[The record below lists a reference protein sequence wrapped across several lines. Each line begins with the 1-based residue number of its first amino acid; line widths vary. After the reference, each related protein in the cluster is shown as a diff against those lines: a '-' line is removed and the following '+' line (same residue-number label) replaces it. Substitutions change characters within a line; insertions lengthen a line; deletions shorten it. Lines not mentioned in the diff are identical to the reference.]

1 LMATGVILAGGASRR
16 MPGDKAFM
24 EVAGRRVID
33 LQLEVMGGLFEEILI
48 VANAGRTVSLSGFE
62 RPGVRVVEEPVSGK
76 GPLGGILSGLM
87 LSGSEQNFVLACDMP
102 FVRREAISLV
112 LGSLAG
118 FQVAVPSTSK
128 GLEPLHA
135 AYERS
140 CAGAIERQLEQGELK
155 VTGFYGQVKVKEIPW
170 EEFKRIDPSGRL
182 LMNVNSP
189 EDMRRA
195 AAAGME
201 EGTRR

>member
-1 LMATGVILAGGASRR
+1 MATGIILAGGASTR

-33 LQLEVMGGLFEEILI
+33 VQLEVMDGLFEEILI
-48 VANAGRTVSLSGFE
+48 VVNAGRTSVLAGFE
-62 RPGVRVVEEPVSGK
+62 RPGARVLEEPVSGK

-87 LSGSEQNFVLACDMP
+87 LSGSEQNFVMACDMP
-102 FVRREAISLV
+102 FVRREAILLV
-112 LGSLAG
+112 LRSLAG
-118 FQVAVPSTSK
+118 FQVAVPKTAK

-140 CAGAIERQLEQGELK
+140 CTGAIERQLEEGNLK
-155 VTGFYGQVKVKEIPW
+155 VTGFYGQVEVNEIPW
-170 EEFKRIDPSGRL
+170 EEFERIDPSGML

-189 EDMRRA
+189 TDMRRA
-195 AAAGME
+195 AATTE
-201 EGTRR
+201 EDENP

>member
-1 LMATGVILAGGASRR
+1 MATGIILAGGASTR

-33 LQLEVMGGLFEEILI
+33 VQLEVMDGLFEEILI
-48 VANAGRTVSLSGFE
+48 VANAGRTLVLAGLE
-62 RPGVRVVEEPVSGK
+62 RSGVRVLEEPVSGK
-76 GPLGGILSGLM
+76 GPLGGIMSGLV

-102 FVRREAISLV
+102 FVRREAILLV
-112 LGSLAG
+112 LRSLAG
-118 FQVAVPSTSK
+118 FQVAVPRTSK

-140 CAGAIERQLEQGELK
+140 CAEVIEPQLEEGNLK
-155 VTGFYGQVKVKEIPW
+155 VTGFYGQVKVNEIPW
-170 EEFKRIDPSGRL
+170 EEFKRIDPSGML

-189 EDMRRA
+189 ADMRRA
-195 AAAGME
+195 AAATGE
-201 EGTRR
+201 DVSR